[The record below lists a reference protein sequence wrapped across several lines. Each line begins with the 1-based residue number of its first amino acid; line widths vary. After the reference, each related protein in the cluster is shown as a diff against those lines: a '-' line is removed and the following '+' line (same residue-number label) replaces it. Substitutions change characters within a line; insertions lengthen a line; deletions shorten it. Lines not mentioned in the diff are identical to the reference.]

1 MVNVKKSVFDTP
13 VLLIGFNRPDSTLL
27 VIEALRAI
35 GARNIY
41 FSVDGPRI
49 NSESD
54 IVRVKKVREL
64 AAKFDWGCELKIK
77 FETENLGLMKSVSK
91 SISWFFENEL
101 EGIILED
108 DCVPTSDFFNF
119 AQSMLKKYRNNP
131 SVMHISGSPYFIST
145 PKYDFNHFLSTLPS
159 VWGWATWRNSWSC
172 FDLTMKNLDNKDEY
186 EVFLNYFKSKKI
198 ANWFIRYFEEAKS
211 PLSKVWS
218 AQWMYAMIQKNAYAI
233 VPIKGLVQ
241 YIGSDPESTHGQAKS
256 MKLYDNYPIEFLPKF
271 PDPEELKVN
280 TELIANQF
288 RFIRKTDVNLQL
300 TRRFYLSFKS
310 IIARLIPRRLRKKLK
325 SLRFLV
331 GALNR

>member
-1 MVNVKKSVFDTP
+1 MVNVKKSIFDTP

-35 GARNIY
+35 GAKNIY

-64 AAKFDWGCELKIK
+64 AAKFNWSCDLKIK
-77 FETENLGLMKSVSK
+77 FETENLGLMQSVSK

-108 DCVPTSDFFNF
+108 DCLPTSDFFNF
-119 AQSMLKKYRNNP
+119 AQNMLKKYRNN
-131 SVMHISGSPYFIST
+131 SKVMHISGSPYFIT
-145 PKYDFNHFLSTLPS
+145 QPEYIFNHFFSPLPS
-159 VWGWATWRNSWSC
+159 VWGWATWRDSWDH
-172 FDLTMKNLDNKDEY
+172 FDLQMKNTRNQEDYVLFLD
-186 EVFLNYFKSKKI
+186 YFKSRKI
-198 ANWFIRYFEEAKS
+198 ANWFLRYFEEAKS

-218 AQWMYAMIQKNAYAI
+218 TQWMYVMIQKEAYAV

-241 YIGSDPESTHGQAKS
+241 YIGSDSNSTHGHAKT
-256 MKLYDNYPIEFLPKF
+256 MKLYDKYPIESLPKS
-271 PDPEELKVN
+271 PDPTELIIN

-300 TRRFYLSFKS
+300 ARRTELACKS
-310 IIARLIPRRLRKKLK
+310 IVVRLISKKLRRKIK
-325 SLRFLV
+325 SLIALV
-331 GALNR
+331 GFSNK